1 MILYLP
7 NETSVHAE
15 LDQFFGPFK
24 GGCRYKIF
32 DHFSEKLEN
41 KIVDIRDNMRINNTI
56 IKSNSIDLM
65 KILNTKLISTV
76 RNNPE
81 FGDQHETVDEE
92 LTRMKCVVGL

>member
-41 KIVDIRDNMRINNTI
+41 KIVDIRDNMKSNNTR
-56 IKSNSIDLM
+56 IK
-65 KILNTKLISTV
+65 NTKLSTV

-81 FGDQHETVDEE
+81 FGDQYESVDEE
-92 LTRMKCVVGL
+92 LTRIKCVVGL

>member
-1 MILYLP
+1 M
-7 NETSVHAE
+7 
-15 LDQFFGPFK
+15 K
-24 GGCRYKIF
+24 
-32 DHFSEKLEN
+32 
-41 KIVDIRDNMRINNTI
+41 INNTR